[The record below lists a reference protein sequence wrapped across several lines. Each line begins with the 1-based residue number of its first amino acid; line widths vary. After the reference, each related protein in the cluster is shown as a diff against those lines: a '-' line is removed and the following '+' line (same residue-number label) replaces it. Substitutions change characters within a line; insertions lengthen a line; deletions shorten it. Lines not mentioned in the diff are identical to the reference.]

1 MSRSA
6 RNKASAPETVAQ
18 SVSNI
23 DSDAGEG
30 TSGQANAAVA
40 LEPPAPALGAGD
52 VSELMHAMTAMF
64 ATFSERMGLA
74 PRVANPTPTPVPR
87 PRLSVPTPTYSG
99 YSDGTSV
106 HDFLQDLDAYI
117 AALGASDETAL
128 IQIVPIALTG
138 DAARW
143 RRMQRPFHSMADFR
157 ARFREEFL
165 PPDYEMRIRDELASR
180 TQHPDESLVEYIRA
194 LQELY
199 SRAEPTASD
208 AEKVARAVRQ
218 CHPRFKAYLRGR
230 DFADLEA
237 LAREARTVQ
246 AGLLAELQYRPPP
259 RAEESLEPGC
269 AWTGRGAGACD
280 DSRMPYVAVTE
291 HRSGEIAVPRALDP
305 FAFEQRRR
313 AANAG
318 SSRAHPRRG
327 GGVADHHGV
336 ATHYEGRGN
345 HDAWRGGAP
354 RGGSGG
360 HLAHNGRGQ
369 VRCYKCNQLGHIKR
383 ECTWTAAP
391 PHEFQGNGRG
401 RRH

>member
-1 MSRSA
+1 MSRL
-6 RNKASAPETVAQ
+6 RNKAAHPEASTQ
-18 SVSNI
+18 SVADI
-23 DSDAGEG
+23 DSDVGEG
-30 TSGQANAAVA
+30 TSGEASVAAA
-40 LEPPAPALGAGD
+40 LEPPIPAVNTGD

-64 ATFSERMGLA
+64 ATFSRQMGLA
-74 PRVANPTPTPVPR
+74 PGVVNPAPTPVPR

-99 YSDGTSV
+99 YSDAASV

-128 IQIVPIALTG
+128 IQIVPIALTD

-143 RRMQRPFHSMADFR
+143 RRMQRPFLSMADFR
-157 ARFREEFL
+157 TRFREEFL

-180 TQHPDESLVEYIRA
+180 TQHPDESLVEYVRA

-199 SRAEPTASD
+199 SRADPTASD
-208 AEKVARAVRQ
+208 AEKVARAIRQ
-218 CHPRFKAYLRGR
+218 CHPRFKPYLRGR

-237 LAREARTVQ
+237 LAREARIVQ
-246 AGLLAELQYRPPP
+246 ASLLAELTYRPPP

-280 DSRMPYVAVTE
+280 DSRTPYVAVTG
-291 HRSGEIAVPRALDP
+291 HRSGATAVPRALDP

-318 SSRAHPRRG
+318 SSRAHPPRG
-327 GGVADHHGV
+327 GGAADHRGV
-336 ATHYEGRGN
+336 ANHYEGRGN
-345 HDAWRGGAP
+345 YNDP
-354 RGGSGG
+354 RRDTASRDGSGG
-360 HLAHNGRGQ
+360 RSAHNGRRQ

-383 ECTWTAAP
+383 QCTWTAAP
-391 PHEFQGNGRG
+391 PHGSQGNGRG